1 MVISMKKFLKFMDI
15 FVFVSTTLAIAGVFY
30 EGMELKWFDFVGI
43 LVIFMDYSFLMSTVL
58 NLFIERKSKWFKWHI
73 FSALLLIIAILM
85 KVAGM
90 QYSSTLLVF
99 WYFYIWLLYGAIC
112 VENYYQKI
120 ETLN

>member
-1 MVISMKKFLKFMDI
+1 MKKVIRIMDI

-90 QYSSTLLVF
+90 QYPSTLLVF

-112 VENYYQKI
+112 VENYYEKRGI
-120 ETLN
+120 LN